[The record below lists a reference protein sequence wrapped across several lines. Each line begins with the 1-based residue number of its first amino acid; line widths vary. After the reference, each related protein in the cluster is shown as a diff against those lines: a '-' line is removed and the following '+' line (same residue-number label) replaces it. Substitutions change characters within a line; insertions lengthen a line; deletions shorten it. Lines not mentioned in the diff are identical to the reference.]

1 MLATTLV
8 LSTAPLLAADDDL
21 GTIGIRFAQLYWD
34 GHPDKR
40 GPLIVLQIEEGLP
53 GAKAGVQRG
62 DIVFAIDG
70 APVMERDLAEIER
83 KTIRGAV
90 GSTVHLSFVHLDDSQ
105 SEMALTRAP
114 YPPYTNPV
122 SDRFAY
128 SIPGSW
134 RIDPRYDFPLQ
145 WAPFIAHHGVEDAA
159 FSPDFDFTDSPE
171 YHSYL
176 FFWWL
181 DGTTPLNGKQL
192 ESDMVVYFQGL
203 AEQRGQRNGFK
214 PDPAKVSASYSAD
227 PVGSQT
233 LGGAPAS
240 SFKGVV
246 SIYDTH
252 GKVINLNSEVV
263 TGVCPGSNHT
273 AAFFGMSLQP
283 RQEAIWKSIDAV
295 RDSFRCSR

>member
-1 MLATTLV
+1 MTLV
-8 LSTAPLLAADDDL
+8 LCTAPSLADDDF
-21 GTIGIRFAQLYWD
+21 GTIGIRFEQLYD
-34 GHPDKR
+34 DAQPGKH
-40 GPLIVLQIEEGLP
+40 GPLVVLGVEEGLP
-53 GAKAGVQRG
+53 GAKGGVQRG

-70 APVMERDLAEIER
+70 ALVMGRDLDEINR
-83 KTIRGAV
+83 KAIRGAV
-90 GSTVHLSFVHLDDSQ
+90 GSIIRLSFVHLDGSQ

-114 YPPYTNPV
+114 YPPHTNPD
-122 SDRFAY
+122 SDPFAY

-145 WAPFIAHHGVEDAA
+145 WAPSIAHHGWEDVA
-159 FSPDFDFTDSPE
+159 FSLDFDFSDSPE

-181 DGTTPLNGKQL
+181 GGTAPLTAKQL

-214 PDPAKVSASYSAD
+214 PDPAKVSARYSAD
-227 PVGSQT
+227 ATGSQS
-233 LGGAPAS
+233 LSGAPAS
-240 SFKGVV
+240 SFQGMV
-246 SIYDTH
+246 SIYDPH
-252 GKVINLNSEVV
+252 GKVINLDSEVV

-273 AAFFGMSLQP
+273 AVFFGMSMQP
-283 RQEAIWKSIDAV
+283 RQEAIWKRIDAV